1 MYDAVECDIVV
12 AGYRNTLCN
21 CVVTTKIFLQNEV
34 AVRET
39 KMLKWNSGK
48 QIEKFTQILRQSDR
62 NDARRPCERQRTRI
76 NNDAK
81 KASFPTTYRDWRIQ
95 QQKLAKLLA
104 KEMYACT
111 FVNCMKWTAKN
122 NESRKKNIQ
131 NEKSGKR

>member
-1 MYDAVECDIVV
+1 MKNFDRNSCLGFLPKNTYNSYRLQLQFFSLTLTLNFSMHDAVECDIVV

-48 QIEKFTQILRQSDR
+48 QIETFTQILRQSDR

-81 KASFPTTYRDWRIQ
+81 KASFPTTYRDWRI
-95 QQKLAKLLA
+95 
-104 KEMYACT
+104 
-111 FVNCMKWTAKN
+111 
-122 NESRKKNIQ
+122 
-131 NEKSGKR
+131 